1 MRAFQAHI
9 VHSVNME
16 ILEIIKDGFLLLDD
30 QGKLEGV
37 TKELPESYT
46 KVEVEHFKNCL
57 ILPGLIDT
65 HAHIPQ
71 YAFSGIGEKELLPW
85 LEKYTFPHEARFSNN
100 RIAQTEI
107 NNFFEEMLRF
117 GTTTM
122 VAYSTMH
129 TEATDIAF
137 EVAKQKGIRAFLG
150 KVLMNQ
156 NSPDALT
163 ENTEEAIKGCEQ
175 LIKKWHG
182 KYNLEFM
189 VTPRFAISC
198 DQGSLQAAARLAQ
211 EHDLYIQTH
220 LSENKAEVKAALSLH
235 PYAKS
240 YTDIYHQNQLVT
252 NKTLLAHCIHLEQN
266 EINLIKKQGA
276 IISHCATSN
285 RFLASGI
292 MPLRRYLDEGLN
304 VTIGTDVAAGY
315 SLSMMNECKEVLETS
330 KLYQYLNQ
338 TEPLKFSEVLYLA
351 TLGAAERLGIG
362 AKTGNFAKGKEADFI
377 VVDSSFST
385 ALQTSQYKS
394 AEELLSQVIYRNHP
408 DMVSRTYINANLVFE
423 KN

>member
-1 MRAFQAHI
+1 MQAFHAHI
-9 VHSVNME
+9 VHSVNMQT
-16 ILEIIKDGFLLLDD
+16 LEIIKDGFLLLDD
-30 QGKLEGV
+30 QGKIEGV

-182 KYNLEFM
+182 KDNLEFM

-198 DQGSLQAAARLAQ
+198 DQGCLQAAARLAQ

-240 YTDIYHQNQLVT
+240 YADIYHQNQLIT
-252 NKTLLAHCIHLEQN
+252 NKTLLAHCIHLGQN

-276 IISHCATSN
+276 TISHCATSN

-292 MPLRRYLDEGLN
+292 MPLRRYLDQGLN
-304 VTIGTDVAAGY
+304 VTIGTDVAGGY
-315 SLSMMNECKEVLETS
+315 SLSMINECKEVLETS
-330 KLYQYLNQ
+330 KLCAYLNQ
-338 TEPLKFSEVLYLA
+338 TEPLQFSEALYLA

-362 AKTGNFAKGKEADFI
+362 AKTGNFTKGKEADFI
-377 VVDSSFST
+377 VIDSSFST
-385 ALQTSQYKS
+385 ALQTSRYKS

-408 DMVSRTYINANLVFE
+408 DMVSRTYINANLVFK